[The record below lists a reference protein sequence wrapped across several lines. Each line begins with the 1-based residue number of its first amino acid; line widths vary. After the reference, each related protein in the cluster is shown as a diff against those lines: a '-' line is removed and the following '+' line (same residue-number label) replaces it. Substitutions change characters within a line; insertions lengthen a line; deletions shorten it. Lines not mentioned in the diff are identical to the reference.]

1 MREERDAK
9 LLVTKGGSG
18 SSTFRATLPTKW
30 IREMKLSE
38 DVRDLKIAFDGEKII
53 IEKRD

>member
-1 MREERDAK
+1 MIEERDAK

-30 IREMKLSE
+30 VREMELGE

-53 IEKRD
+53 IEKNV

>member
-1 MREERDAK
+1 MIEERDAK